1 MNDIVKNMSQERDHE
16 LVEET
21 ASTTYNNSYT
31 NNASCVYISKS
42 KIDTLYILSTI
53 FEGIREIKCVHANGI
68 LKVMAKRSK

>member
-31 NNASCVYISKS
+31 NASCVYISKS

-53 FEGIREIKCVHANGI
+53 FEGIREIKCVHANVI